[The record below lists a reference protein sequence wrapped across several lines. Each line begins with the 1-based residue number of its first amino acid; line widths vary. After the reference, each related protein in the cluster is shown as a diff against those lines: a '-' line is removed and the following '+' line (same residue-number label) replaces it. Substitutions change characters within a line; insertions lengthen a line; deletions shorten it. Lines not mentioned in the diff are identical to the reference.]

1 MMNETILNFD
11 EKTQKFSVNQSEF
24 DKLDFRKMATDEL
37 FNTKKSHVII
47 KNFID
52 KNIAIKIRDFYSKT
66 KNSESFVHP
75 NKDGNHR
82 IFYYQNSPYKYP
94 KFITSLL
101 NHCMVVKNR
110 IYESH
115 DFYQIYCMIKGVNPE
130 GYEKVARLQNLHSW
144 SSIYWYKN
152 GNSHFRHIDNFGELA
167 CFVIFTKKGQD
178 YVGGG
183 LSVEVQGKIV
193 NMDDSYD
200 YGDLVFL
207 DQSKVFHEVL
217 PVKTKGNQIGRMQL
231 YVPTIPPN
239 YMDLAMT
246 FEGYPNKVFFTD
258 ENLILENKKELS
270 DRAMGAKGIHY
281 SRKNFIHYDKE
292 LL

>member
-130 GYEKVARLQNLHSW
+130 DYEKVARLQNLHSW

-183 LSVEVQGKIV
+183 FQLRCKVKLLIWMIV
-193 NMDDSYD
+193 MTMETWYFSI
-200 YGDLVFL
+200 
-207 DQSKVFHEVL
+207 KV
-217 PVKTKGNQIGRMQL
+217 K
-231 YVPTIPPN
+231 
-239 YMDLAMT
+239 
-246 FEGYPNKVFFTD
+246 FFM
-258 ENLILENKKELS
+258 
-270 DRAMGAKGIHY
+270 RFY
-281 SRKNFIHYDKE
+281 Q
-292 LL
+292 

>member
-1 MMNETILNFD
+1 MHKTILNFD
-11 EKTQKFSVNQSEF
+11 EKTQEFSVNQSTF

-37 FNTKKSHVII
+37 FNTKKSHVVI

-52 KNIAIKIRDFYSKT
+52 KDIAIKIRDFYSKT
-66 KNSESFVHP
+66 QNSESFMQP

-115 DFYQIYCMIKGVNPE
+115 DFYQIYCMIKGVNPKNYNE
-130 GYEKVARLQNLHSW
+130 VAKLQNLHSW
-144 SSIYWYKN
+144 SSVYWYKN

-167 CFVIFTKKGQD
+167 CFVIFTKRGED
-178 YVGGG
+178 YERGG
-183 LSVEVQGKIV
+183 LSVEIDNKIV
-193 NMDDSYD
+193 DMDDNYD

-207 DQSKVFHEVL
+207 DQSKVYHEVL
-217 PVKTKGNQIGRMQL
+217 PVKTVGNQIGRMQL
-231 YVPTIPPN
+231 YIPTIPPN
-239 YMDLAMT
+239 YMEQTLI
-246 FEGYPNKVFFTD
+246 FENHPNKLFFTN
-258 ENLILENKKELS
+258 EKLGVYERLKFWTRNIINKE
-270 DRAMGAKGIHY
+270 DIHY
-281 SRKNFIHYDKE
+281 SRKIFYHYHRSI
-292 LL
+292 

>member
-1 MMNETILNFD
+1 MSKTILNFD
-11 EKTQKFSVNQSEF
+11 QKTQEFSVNQSVF
-24 DKLDFRKMATDEL
+24 DALDFRGMATDEL

-52 KNIAIKIRDFYSKT
+52 KDIAIKIRDFYSNT
-66 KNSESFVHP
+66 QNSESFVQP
-75 NKDGNHR
+75 SKEGNHR

-115 DFYQIYCMIKGVNPE
+115 DFYQIYCMIKGVNPKNYSE
-130 GYEKVARLQNLHSW
+130 VARLQNLHSW

-152 GNSHFRHIDNFGELA
+152 NNSHFRHIDNFGELA
-167 CFVIFTKKGQD
+167 CFVVFTKKGED
-178 YVGGG
+178 YEGGG
-183 LSVEVQGKIV
+183 LTVEIDNKIV
-193 NMDDSYD
+193 DMDDNYD

-270 DRAMGAKGIHY
+270 DRAMDAKGIHY